1 MHVISPE
8 IQRSPRLH
16 FLFCHL
22 LAGLWHRRRA
32 CHRPI
37 SDLDRAS
44 RLRVIA
50 GDTDLGTPR
59 VIFEFSVL
67 LLRAFHLAAQ
77 SGITGKV
84 SCSTDSTRSTGPVCR
99 DIFVTFLRS
108 YILHFYPRVWSVL
121 CRGSGP
127 AGGVHGGAP
136 GAAAWRAPGGRRR
149 RKAGVVAK
157 SESRGRVWRAR

>member
-8 IQRSPRLH
+8 ISVTSFP
-16 FLFCHL
+16 FYHL

-37 SDLDRAS
+37 DDLDRAS
-44 RLRVIA
+44 RLLVFA
-50 GDTDLGTPR
+50 GETDLGTPR

-67 LLRAFHLAAQ
+67 LLCAFRLAAQ

-84 SCSTDSTRSTGPVCR
+84 SLQHRLPPQEKHKASLSRHLCDLSS
-99 DIFVTFLRS
+99 L
-108 YILHFYPRVWSVL
+108 LHLAFYRRVWSVL

-127 AGGVHGGAP
+127 DGGVQCGAL

-149 RKAGVVAK
+149 RKAGVLAM

>member
-37 SDLDRAS
+37 DDLDRAS
-44 RLRVIA
+44 RLLVFA
-50 GDTDLGTPR
+50 GETDLGTPR

-67 LLRAFHLAAQ
+67 LLCAFRLAAQ

-108 YILHFYPRVWSVL
+108 YILHFYRRVWSVL

-127 AGGVHGGAP
+127 DGGVQCGAL

-149 RKAGVVAK
+149 RKAGVLAM

>member
-1 MHVISPE
+1 MNQYKGIPTRDSTRESKMQMQECTTRRLCQQTE
-8 IQRSPRLH
+8 IM
-16 FLFCHL
+16 
-22 LAGLWHRRRA
+22 
-32 CHRPI
+32 
-37 SDLDRAS
+37 
-44 RLRVIA
+44 
-50 GDTDLGTPR
+50 LGSEGC
-59 VIFEFSVL
+59 VMML
-67 LLRAFHLAAQ
+67 YLAAQ

-108 YILHFYPRVWSVL
+108 YILHFYRRVWSVL

-127 AGGVHGGAP
+127 DGGVQCGAL

-149 RKAGVVAK
+149 RKAGVLAM